1 MKIKKVTEEAIVFD
15 NETVITYDHCQDCC
29 EDNYADFKQIEPEA
43 LDYDFETELKFEAVI
58 DDDLSNNDELQK
70 EAEEAEQEI
79 VEARRKILH
88 ASDTLR
94 QIYNDCYED

>member
-1 MKIKKVTEEAIVFD
+1 MRKTLRLLDWIVNDIDEARKK
-15 NETVITYDHCQDCC
+15 
-29 EDNYADFKQIEPEA
+29 
-43 LDYDFETELKFEAVI
+43 LEAVI
-58 DDDLSNNDELQK
+58 DDELGDNDELQK

-94 QIYNDCYED
+94 QIYNECYED

>member
-1 MKIKKVTEEAIVFD
+1 MRKTLRLLDWIVNDIDEAKKTLES
-15 NETVITYDHCQDCC
+15 
-29 EDNYADFKQIEPEA
+29 
-43 LDYDFETELKFEAVI
+43 VI

-79 VEARRKILH
+79 IEARRKILH

-94 QIYNDCYED
+94 QIYNECYED

>member
-1 MKIKKVTEEAIVFD
+1 MRKTLRLLDWIVNDIDDARDRIEAI
-15 NETVITYDHCQDCC
+15 
-29 EDNYADFKQIEPEA
+29 
-43 LDYDFETELKFEAVI
+43 I
-58 DDDLSNNDELQK
+58 DDDLGDNEELQK

-94 QIYNDCYED
+94 NIYNECYDD

>member
-1 MKIKKVTEEAIVFD
+1 MRKTLRLLDWIVNDIDEARKK
-15 NETVITYDHCQDCC
+15 
-29 EDNYADFKQIEPEA
+29 
-43 LDYDFETELKFEAVI
+43 LEAVI
-58 DDDLSNNDELQK
+58 DDELGDNDELQK

-94 QIYNDCYED
+94 QIYNECYDD

>member
-1 MKIKKVTEEAIVFD
+1 MRKTLRLLDWIVNDIDEAKK
-15 NETVITYDHCQDCC
+15 N
-29 EDNYADFKQIEPEA
+29 
-43 LDYDFETELKFEAVI
+43 LEAVI
-58 DDDLSNNDELQK
+58 DDELGDNDELQK

-94 QIYNDCYED
+94 QIYNECYDD

>member
-1 MKIKKVTEEAIVFD
+1 MRKTLRLLDWIVNDIDEAKK
-15 NETVITYDHCQDCC
+15 
-29 EDNYADFKQIEPEA
+29 K
-43 LDYDFETELKFEAVI
+43 LEAVI
-58 DDDLSNNDELQK
+58 DDDLGDNEELQE

-94 QIYNDCYED
+94 QIYNECYED

>member
-1 MKIKKVTEEAIVFD
+1 MRKTLRLLDWIVNDIDEAKK
-15 NETVITYDHCQDCC
+15 
-29 EDNYADFKQIEPEA
+29 K
-43 LDYDFETELKFEAVI
+43 LEAVI
-58 DDDLSNNDELQK
+58 ENDLSNNDELQK

-94 QIYNDCYED
+94 QIYNECYDD

>member
-1 MKIKKVTEEAIVFD
+1 MRKILRLLDWIVSDIDEAKK
-15 NETVITYDHCQDCC
+15 
-29 EDNYADFKQIEPEA
+29 K
-43 LDYDFETELKFEAVI
+43 LEAVI

-79 VEARRKILH
+79 IEARRKILH

-94 QIYNDCYED
+94 QIYNECYED

>member
-1 MKIKKVTEEAIVFD
+1 MRKTLRLLDWIVNDIDEAKK
-15 NETVITYDHCQDCC
+15 
-29 EDNYADFKQIEPEA
+29 K
-43 LDYDFETELKFEAVI
+43 LEAVI
-58 DDDLSNNDELQK
+58 DDELGDNEELQK

-94 QIYNDCYED
+94 QTYNECYED

>member
-1 MKIKKVTEEAIVFD
+1 MRKTLRLLDWIVNDIDDAKK
-15 NETVITYDHCQDCC
+15 N
-29 EDNYADFKQIEPEA
+29 
-43 LDYDFETELKFEAVI
+43 LEAVI
-58 DDDLSNNDELQK
+58 DDELGDNDELQK

-94 QIYNDCYED
+94 QIYNECYDDYRLVSGKGI

>member
-1 MKIKKVTEEAIVFD
+1 MKKKKLKKKIKKLKKKIDWYHKRKTLRLLDWIVSDIDEA
-15 NETVITYDHCQDCC
+15 
-29 EDNYADFKQIEPEA
+29 KKK
-43 LDYDFETELKFEAVI
+43 LEAVI
-58 DDDLSNNDELQK
+58 DDDLSNNDELQE

-94 QIYNDCYED
+94 QIYNECYED

>member
-1 MKIKKVTEEAIVFD
+1 MRKTLRLLDWIVNDIDEAKK
-15 NETVITYDHCQDCC
+15 
-29 EDNYADFKQIEPEA
+29 K
-43 LDYDFETELKFEAVI
+43 LEAVI

-70 EAEEAEQEI
+70 DAEEAEQEI

-94 QIYNDCYED
+94 QIYNECYDD

>member
-1 MKIKKVTEEAIVFD
+1 MRKTLRLLDWIVNDIDEAKK
-15 NETVITYDHCQDCC
+15 
-29 EDNYADFKQIEPEA
+29 K
-43 LDYDFETELKFEAVI
+43 LEAVI
-58 DDDLSNNDELQK
+58 DDDLGDNEELQE

-94 QIYNDCYED
+94 QIYNECYDD